1 MEEKWRMFMSTTKT
15 NVLLVP
21 GASLTYDI
29 RGSGPLLLMIAGGSG
44 SSVNWNDFAN
54 YLSDTYTVVTYDRRA
69 ALRSPLTTSVEEISL
84 ETHSDDAHR
93 LLAELTTEPAY
104 VFASS
109 AGALVALDLVAH
121 HPAQVRMLVAHE
133 PPAHYL
139 LPVGTSP
146 FSENPLDV
154 YRRDGVM
161 AARAWYVNGTLRLGF
176 EGDVLGLK
184 KNFAVRVAPR

>member
-1 MEEKWRMFMSTTKT
+1 MEAKWRMFMSTTKT

-21 GASLTYDI
+21 GASLTYDM

-44 SSVNWNDFAN
+44 GSVNWNDFAN

-109 AGALVALDLVAH
+109 
-121 HPAQVRMLVAHE
+121 
-133 PPAHYL
+133 
-139 LPVGTSP
+139 
-146 FSENPLDV
+146 
-154 YRRDGVM
+154 
-161 AARAWYVNGTLRLGF
+161 
-176 EGDVLGLK
+176 
-184 KNFAVRVAPR
+184 